1 MAKHATKFFHC
12 QLVDCPRSVAVQVQ
26 LPLLGALGN
35 GENAFFELC
44 VEVGQQVFSVL
55 MEQDQESLCGPKGST
70 IQSAGPVALGAPP
83 ATSRWDNRWCIG
95 RATGRRVQECYP
107 AVGRTCRMA
116 ATRGQDSSSS

>member
-55 MEQDQESLCGPKGST
+55 MEQDQESLCGPKGKHDPERRAHRAGST
-70 IQSAGPVALGAPP
+70 SSDITLGQPMVHRVSDGPTCAGVLP
-83 ATSRWDNRWCIG
+83 
-95 RATGRRVQECYP
+95 
-107 AVGRTCRMA
+107 
-116 ATRGQDSSSS
+116 RGWANL